1 LLSAYC
7 SDMGQSEPAMSA
19 GDLPQAPRTIRDAL
33 TPAER
38 GDFDRE
44 YRQAMADA
52 TENLDLTPVVDL
64 LERWRRVAVS
74 AHDSPAHERMLEH
87 ARRLN
92 GGERLPTEPWPAT
105 ARRLGL

>member
-1 LLSAYC
+1 
-7 SDMGQSEPAMSA
+7 MGQSEPAASA
-19 GDLPQAPRTIRDAL
+19 APLTPVPRTIRDAL

-64 LERWRRVAVS
+64 LERWRRVAAS
-74 AHDSPAHERMLEH
+74 AQDAPAHQRMLDH
-87 ARRLN
+87 ARRLSA
-92 GGERLPTEPWPAT
+92 GELLPTEPWPTT